1 MHLQQ
6 LVHLLQLEL
15 VVGDDVEHAFLTL
28 DFAFAALEVEPRPD
42 LAGNSRKGVVNFG
55 KLDPRNDVEARH
67 SRLLRFKKRFPSGIA
82 RITRRE
88 TKISADR
95 EVPVRA

>member
-28 DFAFAALEVEPRPD
+28 DLAFAALEVEARPD
-42 LAGNSRKGVVNFG
+42 LARYSGEGVVDFG

-67 SRLLRFKKRFPSGIA
+67 GRLLLLRKRFPSDIA
-82 RITRRE
+82 RRQ
-88 TKISADR
+88 TKISAGQG
-95 EVPVRA
+95 VPVRAG

>member
-28 DFAFAALEVEPRPD
+28 DLAFAALEVEARPD
-42 LAGNSRKGVVNFG
+42 LAGNSRKGVVDFG

-67 SRLLRFKKRFPSGIA
+67 GRLSASKEISVRYSAPTNQNQRRSGG
-82 RITRRE
+82 
-88 TKISADR
+88 SCPGL
-95 EVPVRA
+95 V